1 MKLKVKAGVIFIFLL
16 LFGIGFNTNAQ
27 TIVKGIVRDGMSKQA
42 LPMVSVVFQGSKGV
56 ASNEDGSF
64 YIQTENTRQTTIVF
78 SSSGYKTQK
87 KTIEAGKEQVLN
99 IELVPDPKALEK
111 VVVKSSR
118 KAKYSNKNNPAVELI
133 KKVIDNKSNN
143 RLHAYDFVQYE
154 QYEKLDLAL
163 TNKPEKLMKSKLLKN
178 YAFIM
183 DNEDSMVLEGRSIIP
198 IYLEE
203 RLAKKYFRK
212 EPYKN
217 KTFLLGEKKV
227 NFGEFFDSKG
237 ISAYLDKLYADID
250 IYSNN
255 IAILATQFLSPI
267 ADAAPS
273 FYRFYIRDT
282 SVIDGVKVVQ
292 MYFTPRNINDL
303 LFRGT
308 MYITLDGNYA
318 VQKIN
323 MTISK
328 HANLNWTNELRIN
341 QDFEKGSDSRY
352 HVSKS
357 GMLAEFALTKKSAG
371 SILGQRT
378 VSYKN
383 YLVNTPAPDSV
394 YKGKDLVQSTDH
406 QYADSFW
413 TASRHVPLTVSE
425 AKAYYNI
432 DSLRNMKS
440 YNKLIK
446 VATLLFS
453 GYRGLGGFDI
463 GNTNTFYSFNDVE
476 GFRARI
482 GGRTTTNF
490 SKRIYFE
497 QYLAYGFKDEK
508 FKGSVSGTFSLN
520 NKSIYS
526 YPLKYIKLTYQYD
539 TKIPGRELQYV
550 AEDNFFL
557 SFKRGSNK
565 MYFYNRSLKAE
576 FVNEFGKNFTLNA
589 GIKQLQQTPAGSIT
603 FKKGPVGNE
612 TIVNNITTTEL
623 SAELRWAPN
632 EKFYQGKN
640 YRTPII
646 TKDPIF
652 RLRYIAG
659 IKGLFNGEYS
669 FQNINLNISKRMYMA
684 QAGYTDLIVEG
695 GYVFGKVPFPLL
707 TIHKA
712 NQTYAYQLS
721 AYNLMNF
728 MEFVSD
734 KYAAANVDVYLNGFI
749 LNRVPLLRKLKLR
762 EVASVKILFGSLR
775 DENNPGKKDDVLKFP
790 VNENGILTTYNL
802 NSGPYIEA
810 SVGIANIFKLVRVD
824 LVRRLSYLNHPQVSE
839 WGIRTR
845 LRLDF

>member
-1 MKLKVKAGVIFIFLL
+1 MKVILKTGLQLISILL
-16 LFGIGFNTNAQ
+16 LVVGFKAHSQ
-27 TIVKGIVRDGMSKQA
+27 TVVKGVVRDGMSKQV

-56 ASNEDGSF
+56 ATNEDGSY
-64 YIQTENTRQTTIVF
+64 YIQSASNRHTTIIF

-99 IELVPDPKALEK
+99 IELIPDPKALEK
-111 VVVKSSR
+111 VVVKSNR

-133 KKVIDNKSNN
+133 RKVIDNKSKN

-183 DNEDSMVLEGRSIIP
+183 DNVDSTVLEGRSIIP

-203 RLAKKYFRK
+203 RLAQKYFRK
-212 EPYKN
+212 EPVEN
-217 KTFLLGEKKV
+217 KTYLLGEKKV

-308 MYITLDGNYA
+308 LFITLDGNYA

-341 QDFEKGSDSRY
+341 QDFEKGVDDRY

-383 YLVNTPAPDSV
+383 FIINTPAADSI
-394 YKGKDLVQSTDH
+394 YKGKDLVISGNH

-413 TASRHVPLTVSE
+413 TSSRHVPLTVSE

-440 YNKLIK
+440 YNKLMK

-453 GYRGLGGFDI
+453 GYWGLGGFDI

-490 SKRIYFE
+490 SKKIYFE

-520 NKSIYS
+520 NKSIYT
-526 YPLKYIKLTYQYD
+526 YPLKYLRLTYQYD
-539 TKIPGRELQYV
+539 TKIPGRELQY
-550 AEDNFFL
+550 ASEDNFFL

-565 MYFYNRSLKAE
+565 MYLYNRSIKGEL
-576 FVNEFGKNFTLNA
+576 VNEFGKNFTLTA
-589 GIKQLQQTPAGSIT
+589 GLKNLQQTPAGSIA
-603 FKKGPVGNE
+603 FKKGQAGNE
-612 TIVNNITTTEL
+612 TIVNHITTTEL

-646 TKDPIF
+646 TKYPIF

-659 IKGLFNGEYS
+659 IKGLFKGEYS

-684 QAGYTDLIVEG
+684 QAGYTDIILDG

-734 KYAAANVDVYLNGFI
+734 KYAAVNLDMYLNGFI

-762 EVASVKILFGSLR
+762 EVASVKVLYGSLR
-775 DENNPGKKDDVLKFP
+775 DENNPEKNNDALNFP

-802 NSGPYIEA
+802 NNGPYIEA

-839 WGIRTR
+839 WGIRSR
-845 LRLDF
+845 IRFDF